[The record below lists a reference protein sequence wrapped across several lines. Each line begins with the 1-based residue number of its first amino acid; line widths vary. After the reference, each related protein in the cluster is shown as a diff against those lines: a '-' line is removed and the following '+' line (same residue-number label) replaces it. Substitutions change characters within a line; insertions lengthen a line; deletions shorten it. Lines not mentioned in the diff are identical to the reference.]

1 MRASWWL
8 VSLVGLSC
16 ATPPPPRIS
25 FEDAAR
31 EGRTAKP
38 AASVSLGTSLE
49 RFAVG
54 SNVRR
59 SAVAPG
65 ARMPNEHAQ
74 AWDAV
79 LDDTEAF
86 LSARRTAEWVRT
98 AMQARMRLE
107 AELQAD
113 AHTFGD
119 VPGPLAERVTTTLRR
134 LSVLI
139 ARAAPKERLVDPR
152 RFLWPVDP
160 VVVSSPYGER
170 THPIVGGSRFHAGI
184 DLEAPISQPVL
195 AAEAGVVV
203 FAGWNGAH
211 GNQIEVRHDPHWT
224 TRYSHLD
231 GALVKEGMVVRRGQA
246 IGLVGETGLAT
257 GPHLHF
263 ELRRD
268 GDALDPETFLRI
280 PGAPTPLVSMGALP

>member
-8 VSLVGLSC
+8 VSVFGLSC
-16 ATPPPPRIS
+16 ATAPAPRIS
-25 FEDAAR
+25 FEEAAR
-31 EGRTAKP
+31 EGRSTKP
-38 AASVSLGTSLE
+38 APSLSLSVSLE

-54 SNVRR
+54 STVRR
-59 SAVAPG
+59 KAMPPG
-65 ARMPNEHAQ
+65 GRMPNEQAQ
-74 AWDAV
+74 AWTAV
-79 LDDTEAF
+79 LDDAEGFLEAK
-86 LSARRTAEWVRT
+86 RTSEWVKT

-113 AHTFGD
+113 AQTFGD
-119 VPGPLAERVTTTLRR
+119 VPGPLAERVTQTLRR
-134 LSVLI
+134 LSGLI

-170 THPIVGGSRFHAGI
+170 THPIAGGARFHAGI
-184 DLEAPISQPVL
+184 DLEAPISQPVF

-203 FAGWNGAH
+203 FASWNGAH
-211 GNQIEVRHDPHWT
+211 GNQIEVRHDAHWT

-231 GALVKEGMVVRRGQA
+231 GALVKEGVVVKRGQA

-268 GDALDPETFLRI
+268 GDALDPEAFLRI
-280 PGAPTPLVSMGALP
+280 PRAPSPLVSRGAP